1 MPRQFLYTGHAAGFS
16 ARITAP
22 FDEVVEGQATSS
34 LGITGGYSSARV
46 DNFRHREL
54 ISFASAHT
62 QASGVLSPKSASF
75 ETLVS
80 GVLEGL
86 NLVDMVK
93 ADYLVGRLMSRHPLE
108 PPTEG
113 PDEPSITPVGSEF
126 GNIRVAGYELKPVI
140 DVHLFNRACSYTDL
154 CAEICRNKDLR
165 ARFHVPEDG
174 APDPRR
180 GGMLVG
186 SIIGEIRG
194 GGPGVEIEGNT
205 VHVPGFGTLHFG
217 EFVISQYSRRLVML
231 RAELGCPVDMD
242 ASGPDMGGNGHPP

>member
-22 FDEVVEGQATSS
+22 FDEVIEAQATSS

-46 DNFRHREL
+46 DNFRHRE
-54 ISFASAHT
+54 IVSFASAHT
-62 QASGVLSPKSASF
+62 QASGVLSPKSNAF

-80 GVLEGL
+80 GVIEGL
-86 NLVDMVK
+86 NLVDMLK
-93 ADYLVGRLMSRHPLE
+93 ADYIVGRLMSRHPVE
-108 PPTEG
+108 PPADG
-113 PDEPSITPVGSEF
+113 PDEPSITPVGSEY
-126 GNIRVAGYELKPVI
+126 GRIRVAGYDLKPVI
-140 DVHLFNRACSYTDL
+140 DAGLFHCACSYKVL
-154 CAEICRNKDLR
+154 SNEICRSKDLR
-165 ARFHVPEDG
+165 ARFNVSEEC

-180 GGMLVG
+180 SGMLVG
-186 SIIGEIRG
+186 SVVGEIQG
-194 GGPGVEIEGNT
+194 GGPGVKINGNK
-205 VHVPGFGTLHFG
+205 VHVDGFGTLHFG